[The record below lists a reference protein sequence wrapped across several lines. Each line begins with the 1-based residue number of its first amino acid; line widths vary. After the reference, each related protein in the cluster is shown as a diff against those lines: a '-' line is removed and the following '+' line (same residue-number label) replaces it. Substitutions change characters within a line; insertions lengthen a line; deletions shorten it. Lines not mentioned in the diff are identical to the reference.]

1 MKEEYLRKLRRYCI
15 ENGLSIDKFD
25 GQVKC
30 LINKSFIAAQP
41 IKIQNSDGLRTDLA
55 TQPKPT
61 LIYDV
66 ETGLISETE
75 YTNLYLR

>member
-1 MKEEYLRKLRRYCI
+1 MKEMYIEKLREYCSKH
-15 ENGLSIDKFD
+15 GLSLEKLDK
-25 GQVKC
+25 QEKY
-30 LINKSFIAAQP
+30 LIEDSFITAQP
-41 IKIQNSDGLRTDLA
+41 IKIKNSDGLRTDLA

-66 ETGLISETE
+66 ETGAISETE